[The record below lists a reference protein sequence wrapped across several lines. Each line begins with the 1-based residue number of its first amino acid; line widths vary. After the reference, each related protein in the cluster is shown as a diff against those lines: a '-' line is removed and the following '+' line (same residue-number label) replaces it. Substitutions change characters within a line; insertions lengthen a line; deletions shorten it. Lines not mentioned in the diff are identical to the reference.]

1 MRSRFVPMNSV
12 KRVGIVG
19 VMAACSLAACDRQRE
34 AADVAAAA
42 PGPQTVAFPGGAGS
56 AEPRLAPGSDGA
68 PILSWL
74 EPAGDATVMRYA
86 TFANGAFG
94 APHEVTRGDDLMVN
108 WADLPSVQPIT
119 ANVWAAHWLKNAPD
133 SGGAYHIA
141 TSVSQD
147 GGNTWTAPVQL
158 NDDNAMAEH
167 GFAELFAW
175 DDSIAAF
182 WLDGRQLA
190 EWSFEK
196 PDELLGTSLRIAR
209 IDYSGAVVAREIVD
223 ELVCDCC
230 APDHAMAS
238 AGPVVAYRD
247 RTPEEIRDIVVRRF
261 ADGRWQEP
269 VGAGADNWHI
279 EGCPVNGP
287 KIAAAGNRVAV
298 AWFTAAN
305 DVPRVRF
312 AASTDG
318 GATFAPALELD
329 GAGSFGQVGLLLDA
343 AGTALVTWWRAAP
356 GGGTDL
362 VLRTVGAD
370 GALGAPRAIA
380 HSTATQPVDVPQI
393 IAAGDDLLVAWTSLD
408 DDATVHVVLVPHPT
422 SGG

>member
-1 MRSRFVPMNSV
+1 
-12 KRVGIVG
+12 
-19 VMAACSLAACDRQRE
+19 
-34 AADVAAAA
+34 
-42 PGPQTVAFPGGAGS
+42 
-56 AEPRLAPGSDGA
+56 
-68 PILSWL
+68 
-74 EPAGDATVMRYA
+74 MRYA

-147 GGNTWTAPVQL
+147 GG
-158 NDDNAMAEH
+158 
-167 GFAELFAW
+167 
-175 DDSIAAF
+175 DSWSAARAAQRRQR
-182 WLDGRQLA
+182 DGRARFRGAVRVGRFDRGVLA
-190 EWSFEK
+190 RR
-196 PDELLGTSLRIAR
+196 PAARGVVVRQAGQLLGTSLRIAR

-287 KIAAAGNRVAV
+287 KIAAVGERVAV

-343 AGTALVTWWRAAP
+343 AGAALITWWRAAP

-362 VLRTVGAD
+362 VLRTVAAD
-370 GALGAPRAIA
+370 GALGESRVVA
-380 HSTATQPVDVPQI
+380 HSAATQPVDVPQI
-393 IAAGDDLLVAWTSLD
+393 IAAGDDVLVAWTSLD
-408 DDATVHVVLVPHPT
+408 DDATVHVVLVPHPAT
-422 SGG
+422 AG